1 VYLVFAT
8 LIVPALAT
16 RNAARRRLLKAYAV
30 AALGYG
36 VGLLASAWLDLPS
49 GAVVVWALA
58 VAGIAFFSLERQT
71 LATTSAPG

>member
-1 VYLVFAT
+1 
-8 LIVPALAT
+8 
-16 RNAARRRLLKAYAV
+16 V